1 MGKKWYLNNSQRT
14 NEMEIQLLAWLLAL
28 LLISSSL
35 LNIFLWRETKRLKE
49 SRATLEARGDESR
62 EKLLNALSA
71 LAKTGELL
79 TKALDGIREYNE
91 TEQGEKA

>member
-1 MGKKWYLNNSQRT
+1 
-14 NEMEIQLLAWLLAL
+14 MEIQLLAWLLAL

-62 EKLLNALSA
+62 EEFLNALSA

-91 TEQGEKA
+91 TEQGGKA